1 MDNGVPEG
9 FKKLVSFTN
18 LDILEHEETGRVLM
32 SFDPKERPGGGSGK
46 NPRVA
51 TSHGFKDIY
60 AKDGYVRIS
69 VNVIA

>member
-9 FKKLVSFTN
+9 FKKLVGFTN
-18 LDILEHEETGRVLM
+18 LDVFEEETTGRVWM
-32 SFDPKERPGGGSGK
+32 SYDPKERPGGGAGK

-60 AKDGYVRIS
+60 AKDGYTRIS